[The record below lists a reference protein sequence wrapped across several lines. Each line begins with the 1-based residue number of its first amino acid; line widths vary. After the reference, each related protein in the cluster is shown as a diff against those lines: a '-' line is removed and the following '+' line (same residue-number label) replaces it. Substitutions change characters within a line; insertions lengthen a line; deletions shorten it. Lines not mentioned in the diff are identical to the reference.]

1 MKIAITGGHLTP
13 ALAVI
18 EKLKELRPGGEIFFF
33 GRRLALEGDKSK
45 SLESDIIRQKNIPFI
60 NITSGRLQR
69 YFSFSNLLTP
79 VKLLAGIIQSL
90 LYIHKYGIDVI
101 LAFGGY
107 LSVPV
112 VIAGWILR
120 KKVILHEQT
129 IKLGLANRI
138 NSFFADIILISF
150 ENTRKYLPNDKTILT
165 GNPLRAG
172 ILYQNNSSDFLRL
185 ANTNYPIIFVTGGN
199 QGSHAL
205 NSLVYAIIPELLKK
219 YTIIHQCGSAN
230 EFKDFEKL
238 TELRAKLEQEST
250 NRYFI
255 YKSINPD
262 EMGALYSVAKLVIGR
277 SGINT
282 VSEIFYYDLPS
293 VLLPLPYSG
302 GQEQRENALWL
313 QTKLPVIVLEQ
324 KNTKS
329 ADLLAAIE
337 KLTANSTLKLN
348 NNKELKTL
356 FKSAAGNIAISVID
370 CYEAAHK

>member
-18 EKLKELRPGGEIFFF
+18 EKLKELRPGSEIFFF
-33 GRRLALEGDKSK
+33 GRRFALEGDKSE
-45 SLESDIIRQKNIPFI
+45 SLESEIIRQKNIPFI

-69 YFSFSNLLTP
+69 YCSFSNLLTP
-79 VKLLAGIIQSL
+79 FKLFAGIIQSL
-90 LYIHKYGIDVI
+90 LYIHQYGIDVI

-112 VIAGWILR
+112 VFAGWILR

-138 NSFFADIILISF
+138 NSFFADLILISF
-150 ENTRKYLPNDKTILT
+150 ENTKKYLPNDKTILT

-172 ILYQNNSSDFLRL
+172 VIYENNSSDFLRL
-185 ANTNYPIIFVTGGN
+185 ANTNFPVIFVTGGN

-205 NSLVYAIIPELLKK
+205 NMLIYEIIPDLLKI
-219 YTIIHQCGSAN
+219 YTVVHQCGNAS

-238 TELRAKLEQEST
+238 SELKAKLGQESA

-255 YKSINPD
+255 YKAINPD
-262 EMGALYSVAKLVIGR
+262 EMGALYSVAKLVVGR

-282 VSEIFYYDLPS
+282 VSEIFYYDLPA
-293 VLLPLPYSG
+293 VLMPLPYSG
-302 GQEQRENALWL
+302 GQEQWENALWL
-313 QTKLPVIVLEQ
+313 QTKLPVIILEQ
-324 KNTKS
+324 KNAKS
-329 ADLLAAIE
+329 ADLFVAIK
-337 KLTANSTLKLN
+337 KLTANSSLKLN

-356 FKSAAGNIAISVID
+356 FKSAAGNIAISLID

>member
-18 EKLKELRPGGEIFFF
+18 EKLKELRPDCEIFFF
-33 GRRLALEGDKSK
+33 GRRLALEGDKSE
-45 SLESDIIRQKNIPFI
+45 SFESDIISQKNISFI

-79 VKLLAGIIQSL
+79 FKLLTGIIQSL
-90 LYIHKYGIDVI
+90 LYIRKYGIDVV
-101 LAFGGY
+101 LSFGGY

-112 VIAGWILR
+112 VLAGWILR
-120 KKVILHEQT
+120 KKVVLHEQT
-129 IKLGLANRI
+129 VKLGLANRI

-150 ENTRKYLPNDKTILT
+150 ENTKKYLPNDKIILT

-172 ILYQNNSSDFLRL
+172 ILYENNSSAFLKL
-185 ANTNYPIIFVTGGN
+185 ANTNYPVIFVTGGN
-199 QGSHAL
+199 QGSHVL
-205 NSLVYAIIPELLKK
+205 NMLVYEIIPDLLKK
-219 YTIIHQCGSAN
+219 YTVVHQCGSAS

-238 TELRAKLEQEST
+238 ADLKAKIGQESA

-262 EMGALYSVAKLVIGR
+262 EMGALYSVAHLVVGR

-282 VSEIFYYDLPS
+282 VSEIFYYDIPS

-313 QTKLPVIVLEQ
+313 QTKLPVIILEQ

-329 ADLLAAIE
+329 AHLLAAIE
-337 KLTANSTLKLN
+337 KITANSTLKLN
-348 NNKELKTL
+348 NNRELKTL
-356 FKSAAGNIAISVID
+356 FKSAAGNIAVNVIE
-370 CYEAAHK
+370 CYEASHK